1 MTDLDHLLAELGRVP
16 PDPRLG
22 DMDEAVLA
30 GAEAARRPVLSGAGL
45 GAVAALAM
53 MAGVLASALP
63 SGGPLAATPYP
74 PGVPRDLAPSTLLGE
89 TP

>member
-1 MTDLDHLLAELGRVP
+1 MTDLDHLLAELGHLP

-22 DMDEAVLA
+22 GIDEAVLA
-30 GAEAARRPVLSGAGL
+30 GMEAARRPVLSRAGL

-53 MAGVLASALP
+53 MAGALATALP
-63 SGGPLAATPYP
+63 SGGSLAATPYP
-74 PGVPRDLAPSTLLGE
+74 PGVPRELAPSTLLGE